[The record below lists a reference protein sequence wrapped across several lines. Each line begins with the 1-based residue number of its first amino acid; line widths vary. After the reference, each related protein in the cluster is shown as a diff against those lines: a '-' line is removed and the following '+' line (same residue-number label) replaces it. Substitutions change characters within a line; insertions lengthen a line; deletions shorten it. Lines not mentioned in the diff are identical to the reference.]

1 MNNIELVSELFM
13 ECVEGSQLAIC
24 NLKMDR
30 LLPTLILAVTVKWSL
45 MVLTFGTRV
54 PGGLFL
60 PNMLVGAL
68 IGRIIGEVV
77 KSMLPT
83 YYIIPGVYAMVGAA
97 ALLSGTHRMT
107 VSLIVIMFEL
117 TGNLSYVLPLMTAV
131 MVAKWVADAISR
143 DSIFD
148 SVIVQKGYPYL
159 NFKNQRLTS
168 TMLIAKDLMDSTAD
182 TIDCEMMYRYSDLLS
197 MLDTMSQTHPAGDGG
212 FPVLK
217 HGKTLVGYI
226 SQNDL
231 ERALEKTLDHEHLLI
246 TFSGVNEGLTEA
258 SPEIMEAIVQDFS
271 ANTHLY
277 DFSQF
282 VNKAPISLES
292 QSSAE
297 LVVELFMKL
306 GIRTLLI
313 ICEGVYVGIIHKKQ
327 LLYLLAK
334 SEANSR

>member
-13 ECVEGSQLAIC
+13 ECKKGSELSIC
-24 NLKMDR
+24 NLDIGK
-30 LLPTLILAVTVKWSL
+30 LLPTLSFTLLLKWVL
-45 MVLTFGTRV
+45 MLLTFGTRV

-60 PNMLVGAL
+60 PNMLIGAL
-68 IGRIIGEVV
+68 VGRIVGEIV
-77 KSMLPT
+77 KNKLPL
-83 YYIIPGVYAMVGAA
+83 YNIIPGVYAIVGAA
-97 ALLSGTHRMT
+97 ALLSGSHRMT

-117 TGNLSYVLPLMTAV
+117 TGNLSHVLPLMTAV
-131 MVAKWVADAISR
+131 MVAKWVADAFSR

-159 NFKNQRLTS
+159 NYKHRTLT
-168 TMLIAKDLMDSTAD
+168 TKMLLANDLMDTSVE
-182 TIDCEMMYRYSDLLS
+182 TIDCQVLYRYLDLKS
-197 MLDTMSQTHPAGDGG
+197 MLDTLAITHPSGDGG

-217 HGKTLVGYI
+217 NGRVLVGYI

-231 ERALEKTLDHEHLLI
+231 ERALERTVDQNQALI
-246 TFSGVNEGLTEA
+246 TFSGTNQNSTQA
-258 SPEIMEAIVQDFS
+258 SPEILEAIVQDS
-271 ANTHLY
+271 DLNTHLY

-282 VNKAPISLES
+282 VNKAPISLAS

-313 ICEGVYVGIIHKKQ
+313 INDGEYSGIIHKKQ
-327 LLYLLAK
+327 LLYMLSK
-334 SEANSR
+334 NID